1 MIKLGALFGYFK
13 NEENMVT
20 ISNRIFSQVLYNYFS
35 SLLENND
42 TMKKYNFK
50 SDFIYGNDLNIE
62 KISIRFQ
69 QFMKEEYSS
78 KNESFLETQGR
89 MLFLSFLT
97 PIINRIGFAFKEV
110 QVSEEKD

>member
-50 SDFIYGNDLNIE
+50 FD
-62 KISIRFQ
+62 
-69 QFMKEEYSS
+69 
-78 KNESFLETQGR
+78 
-89 MLFLSFLT
+89 
-97 PIINRIGFAFKEV
+97 RIC
-110 QVSEEKD
+110 